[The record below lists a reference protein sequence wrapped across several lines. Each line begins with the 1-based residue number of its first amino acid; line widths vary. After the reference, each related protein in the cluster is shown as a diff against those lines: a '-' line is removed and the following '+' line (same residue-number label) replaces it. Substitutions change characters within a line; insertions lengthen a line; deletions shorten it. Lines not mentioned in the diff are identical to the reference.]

1 MATKRIS
8 TNATLFVE
16 TTVDETHKASVHPP
30 TTKAVY
36 DALGGVSGD
45 IPEVETEVT
54 EDSTKVPTSG
64 AVYTAIEGAK
74 ALIPAEADIKEY
86 VYDTIYMSANDKTYA
101 VTIDAQGAL
110 AVAEVE
116 ESGTAEPGTEE
127 GGE

>member
-1 MATKRIS
+1 MATKQIS
-8 TNATLFVE
+8 SDTVLFVE
-16 TTVDETHKASVHPP
+16 TTVDATHKNSNYPP
-30 TTKAVY
+30 TTKAVF
-36 DALGGVSGD
+36 DALGGVEGD

-74 ALIPAEADIKEY
+74 ALIPAEADIKAY

-116 ESGTAEPGTEE
+116 EEVDE
-127 GGE
+127 GGGE